1 MFWAEFGSADPL
13 KPLTVFVTALADT
26 KIDPNIFGIGKKKN
40 GRSSSGCEKKVSM
53 LIFRLDNQ
61 V

>member
-1 MFWAEFGSADPL
+1 ML

-26 KIDPNIFGIGKKKN
+26 KIDSNIFGIGKKKN